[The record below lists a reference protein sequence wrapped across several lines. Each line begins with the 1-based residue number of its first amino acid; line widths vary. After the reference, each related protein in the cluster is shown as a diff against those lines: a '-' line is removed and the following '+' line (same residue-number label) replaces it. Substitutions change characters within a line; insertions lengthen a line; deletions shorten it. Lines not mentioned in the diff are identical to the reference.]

1 MPYKIKKVLNG
12 YKVCNIENGHC
23 FSSYPM
29 TYEKALSQLRAIQ
42 IHSHDEKHS
51 SRNTLHRR
59 GGETFQESYT
69 ILGIG
74 NNACVFSIQN
84 LAFKCNFI
92 TPTWKKNEDTN
103 KKRNYKEFLQ
113 LQNKIKEIDIES
125 KYFIPILHVTEMLST
140 YPPVQECLNKFNK
153 KRRES
158 EKNEVEWK
166 IVEIYIQQKVK
177 PAPPVSEWSENQ
189 IRHAFQGLLYLHQNN
204 ICHTDIH
211 IGNYGFDYK
220 NNPVL
225 IDMDSAWYETPLSR
239 NADKKINMKGTKY
252 QDIQDFIKMINM

>member
-42 IHSHDEKHS
+42 IHSHDKHIS
-51 SRNTLHRR
+51 YRK
-59 GGETFQESYT
+59 GGETFEESYT

-92 TPTWKKNEDTN
+92 TPTWKKNEDIN
-103 KKRNYKEFLQ
+103 KIRTYDEFLL
-113 LQNKIKEIDIES
+113 LQNKIKKIDIES
-125 KYFIPILHVTEMLST
+125 KYFIPILHVTEMLAT
-140 YPPVQECLNKFNK
+140 YPPVQDCLNKFNK
-153 KRRES
+153 KRQES
-158 EKNEVEWK
+158 GKSEVEWNN
-166 IVEIYIQQKVK
+166 VEIYIQQKVR
-177 PAPPVSEWSENQ
+177 PALPISEWSEKQ
-189 IRHAFQGLLYLHQNN
+189 IQHAYQGILYLHQNK

-225 IDMDSAWYETPLSR
+225 IDMDSAWYETPVFI
-239 NADKKINMKGTKY
+239 NEDKKINVKGTKN
-252 QDIQDFIKMINM
+252 QDIQDFIKMINT